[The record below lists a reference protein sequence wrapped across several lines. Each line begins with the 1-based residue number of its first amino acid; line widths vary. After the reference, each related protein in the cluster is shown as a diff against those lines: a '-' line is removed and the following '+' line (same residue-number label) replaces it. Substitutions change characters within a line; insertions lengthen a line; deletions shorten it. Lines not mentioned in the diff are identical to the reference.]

1 MRCEFLM
8 TIMLRIFGISVG
20 VVIFVYGL
28 AVMDGAL
35 VGTGPCRANCGLYAS
50 MIRLF
55 GQEKYNVVMGF
66 LWAAS
71 GIGFVLASTRL
82 RGAGRVQRKRR
93 QKRSKSDRCK

>member
-1 MRCEFLM
+1 M
-8 TIMLRIFGISVG
+8 TTVLRIFGISVG

-55 GQEKYNVVMGF
+55 GQENYNVVMGF
-66 LWAAS
+66 LWVVS
-71 GIGFVLASTRL
+71 GIGLVLASTRL
-82 RGAGRVQRKRR
+82 RRAGRVQRKGR
-93 QKRSKSDRCK
+93 QKRAESERFK